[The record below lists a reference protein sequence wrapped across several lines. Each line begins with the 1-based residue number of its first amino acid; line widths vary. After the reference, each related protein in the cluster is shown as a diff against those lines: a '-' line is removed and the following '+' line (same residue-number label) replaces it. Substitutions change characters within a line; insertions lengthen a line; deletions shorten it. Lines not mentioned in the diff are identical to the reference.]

1 MPLNL
6 PAGYDDATLGA
17 LPQTATPAPLLLALA
32 ALLAAVALAMRALA
46 TRRRGATLATRVHA
60 ARHVC

>member
-1 MPLNL
+1 
-6 PAGYDDATLGA
+6 
-17 LPQTATPAPLLLALA
+17 
-32 ALLAAVALAMRALA
+32 LLAAVALAMRALA